1 MIYFV
6 DKANVNELATN
17 LDRQKTMS
25 DKKKIEYK
33 SLIHRMW
40 NDQVLSQLISVGLL
54 SLLTLLYSFFVTIF
68 KNISFQQALIDTLT
82 FKLELYKILI
92 FIAVVVTISIL
103 IYKWQKKRNKKIGK
117 FDVEQKVGNFT
128 FRELYNALLTHKINT
143 PSYLMGA
150 GTENKTDLLVLFILY
165 QRQLN
170 LGSEWE
176 HDHFTH
182 YILGPT
188 LMTYGLTEKAP
199 TTNKLDSI
207 GSDMI
212 QTSKV
217 GYEFYALLERW
228 RVYNDEIMKD
238 DVTKTDTE
246 KPKTNPR
253 PVQTNVEGQ

>member
-1 MIYFV
+1 
-6 DKANVNELATN
+6 
-17 LDRQKTMS
+17 MS

-33 SLIHRMW
+33 GLIQRLW
-40 NDQVLSQLISVGLL
+40 NDQVLSQIISVGIL

-68 KNISFQQALIDTLT
+68 KDISFGQALTDTLT
-82 FKLELYKILI
+82 FKFELYKILI
-92 FIAVVVTISIL
+92 FIAVAVSVYIL
-103 IYKWQKKRNKKIGK
+103 IYKWRQRRNKRIGK
-117 FDVEQKVGNFT
+117 FDIEQKVGNFT
-128 FRELYNALLTHKINT
+128 FRELYNALLTHKIET
-143 PSYLMGA
+143 PMNLMGP
-150 GTENKTDLLVLFILY
+150 GMERQTDLLILFILY

-170 LGSEWE
+170 LGAEWE

-182 YILGPT
+182 YVLGPT
-188 LMTYGLTEKAP
+188 LMTYGLTEKVP
-199 TTNKLDSI
+199 TTNKLDSV

-246 KPKTNPR
+246 KPKTKQRTTP
-253 PVQTNVEGQ
+253 THDEGK